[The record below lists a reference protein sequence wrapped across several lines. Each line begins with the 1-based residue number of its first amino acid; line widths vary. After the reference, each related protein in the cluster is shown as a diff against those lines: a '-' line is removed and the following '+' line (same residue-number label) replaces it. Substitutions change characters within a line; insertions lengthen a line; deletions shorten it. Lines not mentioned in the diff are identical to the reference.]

1 MGGHHSR
8 TIGGVVLHPDGCQD
22 YFWNIE
28 SGRVKATPVSDGRTI
43 KGYADLVADNGDR
56 QLRQYERERE
66 RKAWDVRTEEQASR
80 GGSENVRLSRA

>member
-1 MGGHHSR
+1 M
-8 TIGGVVLHPDGCQD
+8 LHPDGCQD

-43 KGYADLVADNGDR
+43 KGYADLVADNGDW

-66 RKAWDVRTEEQASR
+66 REKKRPGMYVQRSR
-80 GGSENVRLSRA
+80 LARWFRKR